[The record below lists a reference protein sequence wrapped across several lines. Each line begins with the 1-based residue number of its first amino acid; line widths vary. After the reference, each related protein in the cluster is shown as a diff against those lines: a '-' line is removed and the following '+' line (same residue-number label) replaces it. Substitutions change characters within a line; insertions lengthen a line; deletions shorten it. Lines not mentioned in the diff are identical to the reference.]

1 MALTREQK
9 QNIVN
14 DLVEKFEKQKS
25 MVFVDFTGTKVKDI
39 SEARKEMK
47 KSDCEFK
54 IAKKTLMKVAL
65 KEKKMDIPEEDF
77 NGEIGIGFGFEDEV
91 MPFRILGGVSK
102 KTNTLKL
109 LGGLIGKNF
118 IKKEEAQT
126 ISELPDRNELLAKVV
141 GSISSP
147 LNGLVNVLQGNLRG
161 LICVLS
167 AIKK

>member
-9 QNIVN
+9 QEIIK
-14 DLVEKFEKQKS
+14 DLGEKFEKQKS
-25 MVFVDFTGTKVKDI
+25 IVFVDFTGTKVKDM

-47 KSDCEFK
+47 KNDCEFK

-65 KEKKMDIPEEDF
+65 KENEMDLPEEDF
-77 NGEIGIGFGFEDEV
+77 NGEIGVGFGFKDEV
-91 MPFRILGGVSK
+91 MPFRILGNVSK

-109 LGGLIGKNF
+109 LCGLIGKNF
-118 IKKEEAQT
+118 IKKEEAQ
-126 ISELPDRNELLAKVV
+126 IIAELPDKNELLSKVV

>member
-9 QNIVN
+9 QDIIK
-14 DLVEKFEKQKS
+14 DLKEKFGKQKS

-65 KEKKMDIPEEDF
+65 KEKKIDLPEENF
-77 NGEIGIGFGFEDEV
+77 NGEIGIGFGFNDEV
-91 MPFRILGGVSK
+91 MPFKILGSIAK

-118 IKKEEAQT
+118 IQKEEAQT
-126 ISELPDRNELLAKVV
+126 ISDLPGRNELLAKVV